1 MSKRIVRSEK
11 APEAIGPYSQAIVA
25 GGFVYTAG
33 QLALDPGTG
42 QLVPGDVRIQT
53 KRVMENLK
61 AILEAAG
68 TSLANVVKT
77 TVFLR
82 DMNDFGAMNE
92 IYGSYFQE
100 DPPARSTFQVAK
112 LPRDGAVE
120 IEVVAL
126 LK

>member
-1 MSKRIVRSEK
+1 
-11 APEAIGPYSQAIVA
+11 
-25 GGFVYTAG
+25 
-33 QLALDPGTG
+33 
-42 QLVPGDVRIQT
+42 
-53 KRVMENLK
+53 MENIK

-92 IYGSYFQE
+92 IYGSYFKE
-100 DPPARSTFQVAK
+100 DPPARSAFQVAK

-126 LK
+126 AQ